1 MVKVAIAGV
10 GELAQELIR
19 ILLEGG
25 RHEVTALPRKESPG
39 NHPPG
44 LRWCKIG
51 YYNKQQLT
59 QTLRGFDVVLSF
71 ILVFSDEAYQAQLN
85 LIDAVVQAG
94 VKRFA
99 PSEWSVFEY
108 CLFTPGIFMDYLSPP
123 EKLSE
128 RNLSHSGLFIDFDK
142 CRAVLP
148 EKMDAVVSFT
158 AIDDFA
164 AIVSEALEYKDEWPV
179 IGGISGNKLTISG
192 LLQLGERI
200 RGRGFTVETVKRH
213 DLLLGKLGTWVPA
226 SLHSEI
232 ASNEQQLTME
242 QMTAHT
248 LLAIADGHW
257 NLTDEWSKLLPA
269 HKFIDIGEFLEKAW
283 L

>member
-10 GELAQELIR
+10 GELVQEVIR

-25 RHEVTALPRKESPG
+25 RHEVTALSRKESPG
-39 NHPPG
+39 NHPSG
-44 LRWCKIG
+44 LRWCKID
-51 YYNKQQLT
+51 YDNKQQLT
-59 QTLRGFDVVLSF
+59 QTLRRFDVVLSF

-94 VKRFA
+94 VKRFS
-99 PSEWSVFEY
+99 PSEWWVSVLDHYPMCGYKVQTRQYLENLNKNGKVLEY
-108 CLFTPGIFMDYLSPP
+108 CLFTPRIFMDYLSPP

-148 EKMDAVVSFT
+148 EEMDAVVSFT
-158 AIDDFA
+158 AIDDFT

-179 IGGISGNKLTISG
+179 IGGISGNKLTISD

-200 RGRGFTVETVKRH
+200 
-213 DLLLGKLGTWVPA
+213 
-226 SLHSEI
+226 
-232 ASNEQQLTME
+232 
-242 QMTAHT
+242 
-248 LLAIADGHW
+248 
-257 NLTDEWSKLLPA
+257 
-269 HKFIDIGEFLEKAW
+269 
-283 L
+283 